1 MPKVLESSIKDLIEI
16 VQEHPSIYDVTD
28 PDHMDRKVSN
38 NICVYRLAVC
48 TGYT

>member
-1 MPKVLESSIKDLIEI
+1 MPKVLDSSVEELIEI
-16 VQEHPSIYDVTD
+16 GREHASIYDVTD
-28 PDHMDRKVSN
+28 PDHMGGNMSK